1 MTISMYSASIPALN
15 HQLTALTVVLDK
27 AEAHCAAKK
36 IAPETMLGARLI
48 ADMLP
53 LSRQVQIACDFAK
66 GCAARLSGKENPNWP
81 DDETSFADLKARIK
95 RTQEFITAMT
105 PGEINGSELK
115 PMPNLKV
122 GGKAIKIDGQNYLNH
137 FVLPNF
143 YFHATTAYAILRS
156 NGVDIG
162 KGDFL
167 GAVPGLT
174 FA

>member
-1 MTISMYSASIPALN
+1 MPNAMYRAAVPALM
-15 HQLTALTVVLDK
+15 HQLTTLSAILDK
-27 AEAHCAAKK
+27 AEAHCAARK
-36 IAPETMLGARLI
+36 IAPETMIATRLI

-66 GCAARLSGKENPNWP
+66 GCAARLAGRENPSWA
-81 DDETSFADLKARIK
+81 DDEKTIADLKARIK
-95 RTQEFITAMT
+95 RTQDFVTAIPAAEFA
-105 PGEINGSELK
+105 GSEKK

-122 GGKAIKIDGQNYLNH
+122 AGKPIAIDGENYLHH

-143 YFHATTAYAILRS
+143 YFHATMAYAILRQ
-156 NGVDIG
+156 NGVDVG

-167 GAVPGLT
+167 GQVPGLR